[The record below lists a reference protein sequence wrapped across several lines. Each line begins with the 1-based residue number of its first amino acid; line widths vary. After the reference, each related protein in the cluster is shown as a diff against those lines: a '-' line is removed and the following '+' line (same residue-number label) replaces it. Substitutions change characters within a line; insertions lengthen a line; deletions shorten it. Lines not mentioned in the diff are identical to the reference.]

1 MGDKNARQGEK
12 ELRKDMSTLWTP
24 GGEVPVDDG
33 RRRSAA
39 PPPQDAPEQ
48 TGDPLAGLSDE
59 ERAQAEVMAQQL
71 AEAREQ
77 IANTP
82 GSVVVGNHAM
92 GLYELGAIHLS
103 QQPPN
108 LDEARLAIDALGALV
123 EGLEGRLGEHEA
135 TLNEA
140 LHQIRMAF
148 VQVSR
153 AVDEADGASEE

>member
-1 MGDKNARQGEK
+1 
-12 ELRKDMSTLWTP
+12 MSTLWTP

-33 RRRSAA
+33 RGRSAT
-39 PPPQDAPEQ
+39 PPPQGAPDQVE
-48 TGDPLAGLSDE
+48 DPLAGLSDE
-59 ERAQAEVMAQQL
+59 ERAQAEELAQQL

-82 GSVVVGNHAM
+82 ASVVVGNHAM

-108 LDEARLAIDALGALV
+108 LEESRLAIDALGAVV

-135 TLNEA
+135 TLKDA

-153 AVDEADGASEE
+153 AMEGGAEDAEYSEEDGPGSSGE

>member
-1 MGDKNARQGEK
+1 
-12 ELRKDMSTLWTP
+12 MSTLWTP

-33 RRRSAA
+33 RDRSAS
-39 PPPQDAPEQ
+39 PPPQAPAE
-48 TGDPLAGLSDE
+48 DPLAGLSDE
-59 ERAQAEVMAQQL
+59 ERAQAEELAQQL

-82 GSVVVGNHAM
+82 ASVVVGNHAM

-108 LDEARLAIDALGALV
+108 LEEARLAIDALGELV

-135 TLNEA
+135 TLNDA

-153 AVDEADGASEE
+153 AVEQTGQGAENSEDSGEEGSED

>member
-1 MGDKNARQGEK
+1 
-12 ELRKDMSTLWTP
+12 MSTLWTP

-33 RRRSAA
+33 RGRSTT
-39 PPPQDAPEQ
+39 PPPQGAPDQAE
-48 TGDPLAGLSDE
+48 DPLAGLSEE
-59 ERAQAEVMAQQL
+59 ERAQAEELAQQL

-82 GSVVVGNHAM
+82 AAVVVGNHAM

-108 LDEARLAIDALGALV
+108 LEEARLAIDALGELV
-123 EGLEGRLGEHEA
+123 EGLEGRLGEHET
-135 TLNEA
+135 TLKDA

-153 AVDEADGASEE
+153 AMEEAVGGQPEEAGETGEPTG

>member
-1 MGDKNARQGEK
+1 
-12 ELRKDMSTLWTP
+12 MSTLWTP

-33 RRRSAA
+33 RGRSAT
-39 PPPQDAPEQ
+39 PPTQDSPDQME
-48 TGDPLAGLSDE
+48 DPLAGLSDE
-59 ERAQAEVMAQQL
+59 ERAQAEEMAQQL
-71 AEAREQ
+71 ADAREQ

-82 GSVVVGNHAM
+82 ASVVVGNHAM

-108 LDEARLAIDALGALV
+108 LDEARVAIDALGALV
-123 EGLEGRLGEHEA
+123 EELEGRLGEHEA
-135 TLNEA
+135 TLKEA

-153 AVDEADGASEE
+153 IVDEADGASEE

>member
-1 MGDKNARQGEK
+1 M
-12 ELRKDMSTLWTP
+12 
-24 GGEVPVDDG
+24 PVDDG
-33 RRRSAA
+33 RGQSAA
-39 PPPQDAPEQ
+39 PPPQGTPDQ
-48 TGDPLAGLSDE
+48 TDDPLAGLSDE
-59 ERAQAEVMAQQL
+59 ERAQAEELAQQL

-82 GSVVVGNHAM
+82 ASVVVGNHAM

-108 LDEARLAIDALGALV
+108 LEEARLAIDALGALV
-123 EGLEGRLGEHEA
+123 EGLEHRLGEHEA
-135 TLNEA
+135 TLKEA

-153 AVDEADGASEE
+153 AMEGGTEGAEDAEGSEDLEDSEEDAEG

>member
-1 MGDKNARQGEK
+1 
-12 ELRKDMSTLWTP
+12 MSTLWTP

-33 RRRSAA
+33 RGRSAA
-39 PPPQDAPEQ
+39 PPPQGTTDQVE
-48 TGDPLAGLSDE
+48 DPLAGLSDE
-59 ERAQAEVMAQQL
+59 ERAQAEELAQQL

-82 GSVVVGNHAM
+82 ASVVVGNHAM

-123 EGLEGRLGEHEA
+123 DGLEGHLGEHEA
-135 TLNEA
+135 TLKDA

-153 AVDEADGASEE
+153 AMEQAGEGADEADKDEEATAE

>member
-1 MGDKNARQGEK
+1 
-12 ELRKDMSTLWTP
+12 MSTLWTP

-33 RRRSAA
+33 RGRSGA
-39 PPPQDAPEQ
+39 PPPQGAPDQAE
-48 TGDPLAGLSDE
+48 DPLAGLSDE
-59 ERAQAEVMAQQL
+59 ERAQAEELAQQL

-77 IANTP
+77 IAQTP
-82 GSVVVGNHAM
+82 ASVVVGNHAM

-123 EGLEGRLGEHEA
+123 EGLEGRLGEHEV
-135 TLNEA
+135 TLKDA

-153 AVDEADGASEE
+153 AMEEAASEQPEEAGDPIEG

>member
-1 MGDKNARQGEK
+1 M
-12 ELRKDMSTLWTP
+12 
-24 GGEVPVDDG
+24 PVDDG
-33 RRRSAA
+33 RGQSAT
-39 PPPQDAPEQ
+39 PPPQGTTDQAA
-48 TGDPLAGLSDE
+48 DPLAGLSDE
-59 ERAQAEVMAQQL
+59 ERAQAEELAQQL

-82 GSVVVGNHAM
+82 ASVVVGNHAM

-108 LDEARLAIDALGALV
+108 LEEARLAIDALGALV

-153 AVDEADGASEE
+153 AMEDAAGGQSEEAGEAEEATEE

>member
-1 MGDKNARQGEK
+1 
-12 ELRKDMSTLWTP
+12 MSTLWTP

-33 RRRSAA
+33 RDRSTS
-39 PPPQDAPEQ
+39 PPPQDAPNQAE
-48 TGDPLAGLSDE
+48 DPLAGLSEE
-59 ERAQAEVMAQQL
+59 ERAQAEELAEQL

-82 GSVVVGNHAM
+82 ASVVVGNHAM

-108 LDEARLAIDALGALV
+108 LEEARLAIDALGELV

-135 TLNEA
+135 TLKDA

-153 AVDEADGASEE
+153 AMEEPTGKRRAIPEDGPEEATEE

>member
-1 MGDKNARQGEK
+1 MTTVE
-12 ELRKDMSTLWTP
+12 
-24 GGEVPVDDG
+24 DG
-33 RRRSAA
+33 RRHPRPQA
-39 PPPQDAPEQ
+39 PPEPPD
-48 TGDPLAGLSDE
+48 DPLAGLSDE
-59 ERAQAEVMAQQL
+59 ERAQAEEMAQQL

-82 GSVVVGNHAM
+82 ASVVIGNHAM

-108 LDEARLAIDALGALV
+108 LEEARVAIDALGALV
-123 EGLEGRLGEHEA
+123 DGLEGRLGEHEA
-135 TLNEA
+135 TLKDA

-153 AVDEADGASEE
+153 AMEGADDDAAEEG

>member
-1 MGDKNARQGEK
+1 
-12 ELRKDMSTLWTP
+12 MSTLWTP
-24 GGEVPVDDG
+24 DGEVPVDDG
-33 RRRSAA
+33 RERSAT
-39 PPPQDAPEQ
+39 PPPQGASDQVE
-48 TGDPLAGLSDE
+48 DPLAGLSDE
-59 ERAQAEVMAQQL
+59 ERAQAEELAQQL

-82 GSVVVGNHAM
+82 ASVVVGNHAM

-103 QQPPN
+103 QQPPK
-108 LDEARLAIDALGALV
+108 LEESRLAIDALGAVV

-135 TLNEA
+135 TLKDA

-153 AVDEADGASEE
+153 AMEGGAEDAEYSEEDDPGSSGE

>member
-1 MGDKNARQGEK
+1 
-12 ELRKDMSTLWTP
+12 MSTLWTP
-24 GGEVPVDDG
+24 GGEVPVGDG
-33 RRRSAA
+33 RRQSAT
-39 PPPQDAPEQ
+39 PPPQGTPDQDA
-48 TGDPLAGLSDE
+48 DPLAGLSDE
-59 ERAQAEVMAQQL
+59 ERAQAEELAQQL

-82 GSVVVGNHAM
+82 ASVVVGNHAM

-108 LDEARLAIDALGALV
+108 LEEARLAIDALGALV
-123 EGLEGRLGEHEA
+123 EGLEDRLGEHEA
-135 TLNEA
+135 TLKDA

-153 AVDEADGASEE
+153 AMEGGTGGQPEEGGEVEEATEE

>member
-1 MGDKNARQGEK
+1 
-12 ELRKDMSTLWTP
+12 MSTLWTP
-24 GGEVPVDDG
+24 GGEIPVDDG
-33 RRRSAA
+33 RGQSAA
-39 PPPQDAPEQ
+39 PPPQAPPEPAE
-48 TGDPLAGLSDE
+48 DPLAGLSEE
-59 ERAQAEVMAQQL
+59 ERAQAEELAQQL

-77 IANTP
+77 IAQTP
-82 GSVVVGNHAM
+82 ASVVVGNHAM

-123 EGLEGRLGEHEA
+123 DRLEGRLGEHEA
-135 TLNEA
+135 TLKDA

-153 AVDEADGASEE
+153 LVEDADEATADDGASGE